1 MGAELQ
7 MQLLKVDLGFY
18 GPVTTEQRTF
28 LESKLDEARTMII
41 REGIT
46 LEDSV
51 EHDSLVAARAAW
63 IYRKRASDNAAPTS
77 RMIRRQ
83 LNDIL
88 VSQKMSEGTE

>member
-1 MGAELQ
+1 MGADLQ
-7 MQLLKVDLGFY
+7 MKLLKVDLGFY
-18 GPVTTEQRTF
+18 GPVTSEQQTF
-28 LESKLDEARTMII
+28 LESKLDEARSMIE
-41 REGIT
+41 REGIV
-46 LEDSV
+46 LQDNM

-88 VSQKMSEGTE
+88 VSQKMSGGSE